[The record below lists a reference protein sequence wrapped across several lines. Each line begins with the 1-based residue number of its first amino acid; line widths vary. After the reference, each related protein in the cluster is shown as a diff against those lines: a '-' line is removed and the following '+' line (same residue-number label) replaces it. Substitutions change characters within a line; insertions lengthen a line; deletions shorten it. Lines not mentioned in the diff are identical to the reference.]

1 MKLADWARRQG
12 IAYKTAHK
20 WFHQGTLPVPAQQL
34 PSGTILVDETKTEA
48 DRQVALYARVSSADQ
63 KADLDRQLGRLSSF
77 AADKQLHVVKTAKEV
92 GSGLNGKRPQL
103 LRLLKNPD
111 ITAIVVEHR
120 DRLARFGSEYIEA
133 ALQATGR
140 ELVVVDTSELQ
151 DDLVQDVVAVMT
163 SLCARLYGRRAAK
176 NRAQKAVAVAL
187 ENTPC

>member
-1 MKLADWARRQG
+1 MKLADWARQQG

-20 WFHQGTLPVPAQQL
+20 WFQKGLLPVPVQQL
-34 PSGTILVDETKTEA
+34 PSGTILVESAAQAGGT
-48 DRQVALYARVSSADQ
+48 QVALYARVSSGDQ
-63 KADLDRQLGRLSSF
+63 KADLDRQLGRLSIF
-77 AADKQLHVVKTAKEV
+77 AADQGFHVVKTAKEI

-103 LRLLKNPD
+103 LRLLKNPA
-111 ITAIVVEHR
+111 ITALVVEHR

-140 ELVVVDTSELQ
+140 RLIVVDASELK

-176 NRAQKAVAVAL
+176 NRAEKAVSVAL
-187 ENTPC
+187 EKE

>member
-1 MKLADWARRQG
+1 MKLADWARQQG
-12 IAYKTAHK
+12 IRYKTAHK
-20 WFHQGTLPVPAQQL
+20 WFQKGLLPVPARQL
-34 PSGTILVDETKTEA
+34 PTGTILVDVAPMEGLEQA
-48 DRQVALYARVSSADQ
+48 ALYARVSSGDQ
-63 KADLDRQLGRLSSF
+63 KDDLERQLGRLSSF
-77 AADKQLHVVKTAKEV
+77 AAEQGFHVIKTAKEV

-103 LRLLKNPD
+103 LRLLRNPV

-140 ELVVVDTSELQ
+140 RLIVVDTSELKE
-151 DDLVQDVVAVMT
+151 DLVQDVVAAMT

-187 ENTPC
+187 EAE